1 MMLRKKPLYRWCL
14 LFFLFFPPLWG
25 RAAEKN
31 PRANSDPLYVQLRTL
46 NLGEEYCHVERL
58 QLKKD
63 IATIEFKEGTIFFLA
78 PIQGRVTGA
87 VFLGQGEIQVSPLLS
102 QEQEFMRVQAGTPSL
117 MERFD
122 KMVLRFTDNTAD
134 EIKKDFKV
142 QSGAPN
148 SSATGYWQDYRK
160 LLRKGRTFSQ
170 YNVAVAFVQR
180 NLDIRLLQDL
190 AGTQTLGFFSAYF
203 EGKTWGNFCLEIDPL
218 GAPEVSPEEFVLAN
232 LSDRALGIWTA
243 SHLKDHYKNG
253 APEKGTHQL
262 IDMEHFDITA
272 LTKGKSLEATVKARF
287 QAMEEGTRV
296 LPFNL
301 FPRLRVSKVLDDQGH
316 ELPFIQEDKDEDGEF
331 AVILPTGLKKGSTT
345 QLTFEYSGNDAV
357 LDSGGGNFTL
367 AARDSWYP
375 NSGFGEDRATFEM
388 TLKSPKDLTM
398 VATGQPLSETVE
410 NGMKITRWRSDVPLA
425 VAGFNYGRF
434 KKETATIPKLN
445 FVVETYAN
453 KEVPDFFRSLQTQ
466 IESAERAG
474 VRTAT
479 TLGSLNT
486 ISMMSKAMQE
496 AQQAIAIYSDSF
508 GPLPYG
514 RVAMT
519 QQPFVNFGQAWPM
532 LVYMP
537 ISAFLD
543 TTFRHQLGLDWGLRT
558 ESFYRF
564 VAAHEVSHQWW
575 GHLIGW
581 NSYRDQWL
589 SEGFAQFSTSLFA
602 QRVYPN
608 DVFLKFW
615 RELREQMFEKNK
627 EGMRPSSAGA
637 ISLGYRLNSGK
648 TGNVTF
654 PVMYGKGAFIVH
666 MIRMMMWD
674 SQNRDTAFLNMMQD
688 FVKSNLNQN
697 VSALDFKRM
706 VEKYITPS
714 MDLMGNKTMDWYFN
728 EWVDGILIPDYKLDY
743 RLEEAGEGK
752 VKMVG
757 TLTQKN
763 VNDSFLMRVPVYLE
777 INGKIM
783 KAFSQVLQGNNTSP
797 EFKLMLPAKPTRVLV
812 CANEDILCTTANR

>member
-1 MMLRKKPLYRWCL
+1 MLRKNPVCRWCVLFCL
-14 LFFLFFPPLWG
+14 LISPGWRL
-25 RAAEKN
+25 AAEKN

-46 NLGEEYCHVERL
+46 SLGEEYCHVERC

-63 IATIEFKEGTIFFLA
+63 IATIEFKEGTFYFLA
-78 PIQGRVTGA
+78 PVQGRVTGA
-87 VFLGQGEIQVSPLLS
+87 VFLGQGEIQVSPFLP
-102 QEQEFMRVQAGTPSL
+102 QEQDFLRVQTGTPTL

-122 KMVLRFTDNTAD
+122 KMVLRFTDSTAD
-134 EIKKDFKV
+134 EIKKDFKI
-142 QSGAPN
+142 QTAAPN
-148 SSATGYWQDYRK
+148 SNATAYWQECRK
-160 LLRKGRTFSQ
+160 LLRKGRTYSQ
-170 YNVAVAFVQR
+170 YNVSAVFVQR

-190 AGTQTLGFFSAYF
+190 TIAQAPGFFSAYF
-203 EGKTWGNFCLEIDPL
+203 AGKTWGGFCLEIDPL
-218 GAPEVSPEEFVLAN
+218 GAPVVSPEEFVLAN
-232 LSDRALGIWTA
+232 LSDKALGIWTA

-253 APEKGTHQL
+253 VPEKGTHQL
-262 IDMEHFDITA
+262 IDLEHFDITA
-272 LTKGKSLEATVKARF
+272 TTKGKSLEATVKARF
-287 QAMEEGTRV
+287 QTLEEGIRV
-296 LPFNL
+296 LPFDL
-301 FPRLRVSKVLDDQGH
+301 FPRLRVSKVLYDQGH
-316 ELPFIQEDKDEDGEF
+316 ELSFIQEDKDEDGEF
-331 AVILPTGLKKGSTT
+331 AVILPAGLKKGSTS

-398 VATGQPLSETVE
+398 VATGQPLGEAVE
-410 NGMKITRWRSDVPLA
+410 NGMKVSRWKSDVPLA

-434 KKETATIPKLN
+434 KKESVTIPQLN

-453 KEVPDFFRSLQTQ
+453 KEIPDFFRSLQNQ
-466 IESAERAG
+466 IESVESAG
-474 VRTAT
+474 ARTGT

-486 ISMMSKAMQE
+486 VSMMSKAMSE
-496 AQQAIAIYSDSF
+496 AQQAISIYSDSF

-543 TTFRHQLGLDWGLRT
+543 VTYRHQLGLDLGRT

-575 GHLIGW
+575 GHLMGW

-615 RELREQMFEKNK
+615 RELREQMLEKNK
-627 EGMRPSSAGA
+627 EGTRPSSAGA
-637 ISLGYRLNSGK
+637 ISLGYRLDSGK

-674 SQNRDTAFLNMMQD
+674 SQNRDTAFLNMMRD

-706 VEKYITPS
+706 VEKHITPA
-714 MDLMGNKTMDWYFN
+714 MDLMGDKTMDWYFN
-728 EWVDGILIPDYKLDY
+728 EWVEGTLIPDYKLDY
-743 RLEEAGEGK
+743 RLEEAAEGK

-757 TLTQKN
+757 TLTQRN

-797 EFKLMLPAKPTRVLV
+797 EFKLLLPTKPTRVLV
-812 CANEDILCTTANR
+812 CANEDILCTMANR